1 MSDEERNAIEE
12 EKFEVEELDE
22 SQLEDAAGGGT
33 YTGPSINY
41 SACNESQCG

>member
-1 MSDEERNAIEE
+1 MSDEERNAMEE

-22 SQLEDAAGGGT
+22 NQLEDVAGGT
-33 YTGPSINY
+33 YTGQSVNM